1 MRCRELTAEVMETP
15 KQSNPAKDTPAA
27 SSVRREA
34 WVAPTVIPL
43 DLGNANTTMFTAKHD
58 SDLGPKPSS

>member
-1 MRCRELTAEVMETP
+1 MELTAAVMETP
-15 KQSNPAKDTPAA
+15 NPSNLAKDTPAA
-27 SSVRREA
+27 FPVRREA
-34 WVAPTVIPL
+34 WDAPTIIPL